1 LGIEVLELKNK
12 CLLSK
17 WLFKLLSE
25 EGMWQQLLCNKYLKN
40 KTLAQVE
47 VKPIDSPFWKGLMHV
62 KEDFFKRGFF
72 RVGDGTSVRFW
83 EDVWMGDTP
92 LPHQYPALY
101 NIVQHKNVLVS
112 TVLATEP
119 INISFR
125 RGFNDSKWLQWL
137 HLCQRLITIN
147 LTPEPDKFIWK
158 LNDPG
163 IFSVKSMYLDWM
175 NEHIV
180 YLRKYLWKLKIP
192 LKIKFLCGS

>member
-1 LGIEVLELKNK
+1 LCRPKDQGGLEIEVLELKNK
-12 CLLSK
+12 CLLRK

-47 VKPIDSPFWKGLMHV
+47 VKPTDSPFWKGLMHV
-62 KEDFFKRGFF
+62 KDDFFKRGFF

-92 LPHQYPALY
+92 LSHQYPSLY

-112 TVLATEP
+112 TVLATDP

-125 RGFNDSKWLQWL
+125 RGLNNNKWVQWL
-137 HLCQRLITIN
+137 HLCQRLTTIN
-147 LTPEPDKFIWK
+147 LTSEPD
-158 LNDPG
+158 
-163 IFSVKSMYLDWM
+163 
-175 NEHIV
+175 
-180 YLRKYLWKLKIP
+180 
-192 LKIKFLCGS
+192 